1 MTECQAPELQD
12 RLPDY
17 VAESLSDAERSQ
29 VEVHLTTCDA
39 CARDVTLLRT
49 VRALRP
55 QPVAMDATRVARI
68 VAGLPKPRAQDGTQG
83 GASDGLVHPP
93 RPMLVRTTADMTAPP
108 STESLPGP
116 SIRPSAPATTPS
128 RRQRWGGSTLWR
140 IAATVTVMI
149 AGGTSLLVARRD
161 NPTSNEPGVSR
172 VAVAES
178 LPASDM
184 LAESLAVG
192 PAAQTRGTLV
202 SQPDVPVSYG
212 DLGDYTEEELQGM
225 IDRLDQWDGATSTD
239 PLPGIPL
246 VATRGGAL

>member
-12 RLPDY
+12 LLPDY
-17 VAESLSDAERSQ
+17 VAESLGDAERSQ
-29 VEVHLTTCDA
+29 VEVHLTICDA

-55 QPVAMDATRVARI
+55 PPVAMDATHVARI
-68 VAGLPKPRAQDGTQG
+68 VAGLPKPRAHDGV
-83 GASDGLVHPP
+83 SDGPVHPP
-93 RPMLVRTTADMTAPP
+93 RPMLVRTTADMAPPP
-108 STESLPGP
+108 STAP
-116 SIRPSAPATTPS
+116 SSRPAPAATPS
-128 RRQRWGGSTLWR
+128 RGQRWGGSTLWR
-140 IAATVTVMI
+140 IAATITVMI

-161 NPTSNEPGVSR
+161 NTTSNEPGVSR

-178 LPASDM
+178 LSASDM

-192 PAAQTRGTLV
+192 ATAPMRGTLA

-225 IDRLDQWDGATSTD
+225 IDRLDQWDGTTSTD

>member
-12 RLPDY
+12 LLPDY

-29 VEVHLTTCDA
+29 VEVHLTSCDA

-55 QPVAMDATRVARI
+55 RPVAMDATHVARI
-68 VAGLPKPRAQDGTQG
+68 VAGLPKPRAHDGV
-83 GASDGLVHPP
+83 SDGPVHPR
-93 RPMLVRTTADMTAPP
+93 RPMLVRTTADMAPPP
-108 STESLPGP
+108 STGP
-116 SIRPSAPATTPS
+116 SSRPSAPAATPS
-128 RRQRWGGSTLWR
+128 RGQRWGGSTLWR
-140 IAATVTVMI
+140 IAATITVMI

-161 NPTSNEPGVSR
+161 NATPDEPGVSR
-172 VAVAES
+172 VAVVES

-192 PAAQTRGTLV
+192 PTMPTRGTLV

-212 DLGDYTEEELQGM
+212 DLGDYTEEELRGM
-225 IDRLDQWDGATSTD
+225 IDRLDQWDGATSAD